1 VNLLSCL
8 TSLALSTIVIF
19 PPLVMVSDIY
29 SLQKEIEEQQMMVE
43 NMDRAM
49 ELIIRAVRGAG
60 YERTQDSNHLQK
72 IKFNPLTNGIAIK
85 KDQQKLFDEI
95 TLIADIPDRL
105 DYDCLGNPFAKERTR
120 EGKTFQRF
128 YLEPNRYEPHTY
140 ILMCQGLDRHGRLQ
154 HGELLNHV
162 NSLQIDWV
170 KENSTGDQ
178 TNISQTP
185 TGLIVIKLE
194 VGYLSYR
201 LLRNEPKIIK
211 QTRYVAQRLL
221 PIVR

>member
-1 VNLLSCL
+1 
-8 TSLALSTIVIF
+8 LSTIVIF

-29 SLQKEIEEQQMMVE
+29 SLQKGIEEEQMMME

-49 ELIIRAVRGAG
+49 ELMVRAVRGAG

-72 IKFNPLTNGIAIK
+72 IIFNPSTNGIVIK

-95 TLIADIPDRL
+95 TLIADVPDRL
-105 DYDCLGNPFAKERTR
+105 GHDCLGNPFAKERTR

-170 KENSTGDQ
+170 KENSIGDQ

-185 TGLIVIKLE
+185 TGLIAITLE
-194 VGYLSYR
+194 ICYFSYR
-201 LLRNEPKIIK
+201 LLKNKPNTIK
-211 QTRYVAQRLL
+211 QTRYVVPRHLL
-221 PIVR
+221 ISR

>member
-1 VNLLSCL
+1 
-8 TSLALSTIVIF
+8 
-19 PPLVMVSDIY
+19 MVSDIY
-29 SLQKEIEEQQMMVE
+29 SSQKEIEEQQMMVE

-85 KDQQKLFDEI
+85 KDQHQKSFDEI
-95 TLIADIPDRL
+95 TLIADVPDRL

-120 EGKTFQRF
+120 EGKTFQHF

-140 ILMCQGLDRHGRLQ
+140 ILMCQSLDRHGRFH

-170 KENSTGDQ
+170 RANSRGDQ
-178 TNISQTP
+178 TSISQTP
-185 TGLIVIKLE
+185 TGLIAITLE
-194 VGYLSYR
+194 IRYFSYR
-201 LLRNEPKIIK
+201 LLRNEPNTIK
-211 QTRYVAQRLL
+211 QTRYVGPRHLL
-221 PIVR
+221 VSR

>member
-1 VNLLSCL
+1 
-8 TSLALSTIVIF
+8 
-19 PPLVMVSDIY
+19 MVRDIY
-29 SLQKEIEEQQMMVE
+29 SLQKEIEEEQMMVE

-60 YERTQDSNHLQK
+60 YERTQDSNHLQR
-72 IKFNPLTNGIAIK
+72 IKFDTSTNKIAIK

-95 TLIADIPDRL
+95 TLIADVPDQL

-140 ILMCQGLDRHGRLQ
+140 ILMCQGLDRHGRLH

-162 NSLQIDWV
+162 NRLQIDWV
-170 KENSTGDQ
+170 KENSRGDQ

-185 TGLIVIKLE
+185 TGLIVITLE

-201 LLRNEPKIIK
+201 LLKNKTNTIK
-211 QTRYVAQRLL
+211 QTRYVAPRHLL
-221 PIVR
+221 VSR